1 MNWQPGIAER
11 GEKKVIRVTENFLKI
26 KKLLENSA
34 TDAGRDEGSVRL
46 LAVSKQKPLEAIL
59 EAASAGQRDFGEN
72 FVRDGVEKIR
82 SADRDDLHWHFIG
95 HIQSNKPRLIA
106 EYFEWVHTIDREKI
120 ARRLSEQ
127 RPQHAPDLNVCIEVN
142 IDAEPQK
149 SGVLPSETADLARN
163 ISALPRLKLR
173 GLMCLPKIRDGFEE
187 QRKPFAALRELQ
199 ASLNS
204 QGFSLDTLS
213 MGMTADYAAAIHEG
227 ATIVRI
233 GTALFGERE

>member
-1 MNWQPGIAER
+1 M
-11 GEKKVIRVTENFLKI
+11 IRITENFVKI
-26 KKLLENSA
+26 RDLLAKTSA
-34 TDAGRDEGSVRL
+34 DAGRAEESVRL

-72 FVRDGVEKIR
+72 FVQDGVEKIR
-82 SADRDDLHWHFIG
+82 SAAHDDLHWHFIG
-95 HIQSNKPRLIA
+95 HLQSNKTRLIA

-142 IDAEPQK
+142 IDEEPQK
-149 SGVLPSETADLARN
+149 SGVLPEESADLARN
-163 ISALPRLKLR
+163 ISALPGLKLR
-173 GLMCLPKIRDGFEE
+173 GLMCLPRIRDGFEE

-199 ASLNS
+199 ASLNT